1 MHTDGTRRL
10 DGSETVDFENERYT
24 SYRDGNGRVI
34 VDRRNPA
41 AWVRSTVVRPC
52 VR

>member
-1 MHTDGTRRL
+1 MRSDGTRRT
-10 DGSETVDFENERYT
+10 DDSGTTDIERERYA